1 MKAVQRISTAVC
13 RAVAGLAFAV
23 LIFAVL
29 VQVVGRA
36 TGASPVW
43 TEELTRFALLFMVAF
58 GAGLSLATRELVNVD
73 AVCDRLPAP
82 WPRRLR
88 LFSSL
93 AVFAL
98 AAALLAPSWRFVEIG
113 KLQTSPALG
122 LRMDYAHATTM
133 ILAGSLG
140 VFALIRLI
148 GQLRGTGERASGR
161 NGSAG

>member
-1 MKAVQRISTAVC
+1 MKTVQRISTAAC
-13 RAVAGLAFAV
+13 RAVTGLAFAV

-73 AVCDRLPAP
+73 AVCERLPAP

-88 LFSSL
+88 IFSSL

-98 AAALLAPSWRFVEIG
+98 AAALLAPAWRYVEIG

-122 LRMDYAHATTM
+122 LRMDFAHATTL

-148 GQLRGTGERASGR
+148 GQFRGRGEQPSGR
-161 NGSAG
+161 NGSPE